1 MVRVYWRLMC
11 KIIINAVG
19 CLALN
24 PGVSYIATP
33 PHHESEQRAN
43 TFLFCSRLN
52 ANSLPWVL
60 LRLKLFCCPASCI
73 RVGVNAFHP
82 PSNRLAV
89 ARSSRRISNQL
100 FRLSCVAFPASARNT
115 TPGPYTEWFRRL
127 AIWSISVGSSR
138 EPNFRDH
145 TGKTKTRYPWLGK
158 LYCPCVW
165 WCFACS
171 SNGLCVNN
179 PQRMDWEY
187 CK

>member
-1 MVRVYWRLMC
+1 MKASSQKLC
-11 KIIINAVG
+11 K
-19 CLALN
+19 
-24 PGVSYIATP
+24 S
-33 PHHESEQRAN
+33 ESKHI
-43 TFLFCSRLN
+43 L
-52 ANSLPWVL
+52 VL
-60 LRLKLFCCPASCI
+60 WSFWMQTLYLEFSWGPTVKLKLFCCPASCI

-115 TPGPYTEWFRRL
+115 TPGPYTKWFRRL

-165 WCFACS
+165 WCLACS

-179 PQRMDWEY
+179 PKRMDWEY

>member
-1 MVRVYWRLMC
+1 MVRVYWSLMC
-11 KIIINAVG
+11 KNDQKCVRLSNIKSHSFLH
-19 CLALN
+19 CN
-24 PGVSYIATP
+24 PASPWKRA
-33 PHHESEQRAN
+33 ESKHI
-43 TFLFCSRLN
+43 L
-52 ANSLPWVL
+52 VL
-60 LRLKLFCCPASCI
+60 WSFWMQTLYLEFSWAPTVKLKLFCCPASCI

-115 TPGPYTEWFRRL
+115 TPGPYTKWFRRL

-165 WCFACS
+165 WCYACS
-171 SNGLCVNN
+171 LC
-179 PQRMDWEY
+179 
-187 CK
+187 K